1 MDFERVLGIVSGF
14 FERDGAPFAVIGA
27 FGLHAYG
34 RTRATQDIDFVTEAR
49 VQPKLI
55 AFLENLEYETLYQS
69 QGYSNH
75 LHDDPSM
82 GRVDFVYVE
91 GETGQKL
98 FEGKGTTLRLGK
110 ISVPVPQAEHLVA
123 MKVQAMKNDPE
134 RALQEM
140 ADIGFLLGLPGIDQT
155 AVRMY
160 FEKAGLVGV
169 YEEIRKKRT

>member
-1 MDFERVLGIVSGF
+1 VLSIVSGF
-14 FERDGAPFAVIGA
+14 FEQNGAAFAVIGA

-34 RTRATQDIDFVTEAR
+34 RSRATQDIDFVTQAR

-55 AFLENLEYETLYQS
+55 ASLENLGYETLYRS
-69 QGYSNH
+69 QGYSYH

-91 GETGQKL
+91 GETGRKL
-98 FEGKGTTLRLGK
+98 FERKGTTLRLWK

-134 RALQEM
+134 RTLQEM
-140 ADIGFLLGLPGIDQT
+140 ADIGFLLTLPGIDQE
-155 AVRMY
+155 AVREY
-160 FEKAGLVGV
+160 FEKAGLVVV
-169 YEEIRKKRT
+169 YEEIRKQRG